1 MNLWTSLN
9 LILAGAQQGGGGE
22 APAQQPGLIDM
33 LKSFAPFLIIIV
45 VFMWLMSRSQKK
57 KQEKREEMLSN
68 IKAKDRVVTVG
79 GIRGK
84 VVSVQDETFVLRV
97 DDEKD
102 VKITISKNGVSG
114 KVGDEEEEQS

>member
-1 MNLWTSLN
+1 MSAWTTLN
-9 LILAGAQQGGGGE
+9 LILAGAQQNGGGS
-22 APAQQPGLIDM
+22 PQQAPGLIDM

-57 KQEKREEMLSN
+57 KEQKREEMLSN

-84 VVSVQDETFVLRV
+84 VVSVQDDTFVLRV

-102 VKITISKNGVSG
+102 VKITISRNGISG
-114 KVGDEEEEQS
+114 KVGDEEEQS